1 MAARTETFDRIVVQR
16 VTLTRNNS
24 DPVGAEITY
33 EVSTAS
39 GRYPATVT
47 FVATG
52 VPANIQTQLNNLYAL
67 AETAARQRE
76 GL

>member
-16 VTLTRNNS
+16 VTLTRNNA
-24 DPVGAEITY
+24 DPVQAEITY
-33 EVSTAS
+33 EVSTTR

-47 FVATG
+47 FTAT
-52 VPANIQTQLNNLYAL
+52 VPGNIQTQLNNLYAL